1 MAKQEVILIDD
12 HSLFRLGV
20 KTVITEKLPHLSIKA
35 EYNSG
40 KDFLENIT
48 SNSLPDLVIL
58 DIIMP
63 EISGVE
69 VAKILKQ
76 KYPEIKIIMLSSEVS
91 EKTVERLLDI
101 GVDAYLSKLAV
112 KEDLGKAI
120 RTVLSGQQ
128 FFGKDIEKMLYEVYK
143 SGKLTTIKKRL
154 FLKKKVK
161 ITITEREE
169 ELIKLF
175 CDGLTIKEIADNLTV
190 SPKTVNNH
198 KFNIMQKLGFHSNVE
213 LIKYAIRE
221 RIVVL

>member
-1 MAKQEVILIDD
+1 MTNYSVVLIDD

-20 KTVITEKLPHLSIKA
+20 KAVTTENFPQLNIVA

-40 KDFLENIT
+40 KDFLANIT
-48 SNSLPDLVIL
+48 NNSLPDLVIL
-58 DIIMP
+58 DILMP
-63 EISGVE
+63 EISGIE
-69 VAKILKQ
+69 VAEILKQ
-76 KYPEIKIIMLSSEVS
+76 KYPDIKIIMLSTEVS

-101 GVDAYLSKLAV
+101 GIDAYLSKLAV

-120 RTVLSGQQ
+120 KTVLSGQQ
-128 FFGKDIEKMLYEVYK
+128 FFGQDIEKILYEIYK
-143 SGKLTTIKKRL
+143 SKERESKKKRL
-154 FLKKKVK
+154 FQKKKT
-161 ITITEREE
+161 IITEREE

-175 CDGLTIKEIADNLTV
+175 CDGLTVKEIADQLKV

-221 RIVVL
+221 RFVIL

>member
-1 MAKQEVILIDD
+1 MTNYNVVLIDD

-20 KTVITEKLPHLSIKA
+20 KTVITENFPELNIAA
-35 EYNSG
+35 EYDSG
-40 KDFLENIT
+40 KYFLEDIAN
-48 SNSLPDLVIL
+48 NPLPNLVIL

-63 EISGVE
+63 ETNGIE

-76 KYPEIKIIMLSSEVS
+76 QYAEIKIIMLSTEVS

-101 GVDAYLSKLAV
+101 GIDAYLSKLAV

-120 RTVLSGQQ
+120 KTVLSGQQ
-128 FFGKDIEKMLYEVYK
+128 FFGQDIEKILYEIYK
-143 SGKLTTIKKRL
+143 SKERESKKKRL
-154 FLKKKVK
+154 FQKKKT
-161 ITITEREE
+161 IITEREE

-175 CDGLTIKEIADNLTV
+175 CDGLTVKEIADQLKV

-221 RIVVL
+221 RFVIL